1 MYSMNEI
8 NKPNFNNEVLAHGN
22 TWKLLKIET
31 QEDAYNKN
39 YNLPSYVCVYKGE
52 YVGVYT
58 L

>member
-1 MYSMNEI
+1 MNTKE

-31 QEDAYNKN
+31 QDDAYNKN

-52 YVGVYT
+52 YVKKEGIE
-58 L
+58 